1 MLPASGHFLSY
12 YFQYSI
18 FLEEELGVFQ
28 PDSLDN
34 IESIDRDSYLSIDRD
49 RESYMSMS
57 LEDQMGIEPTS
68 YTPDSLDIR
77 KQSSSHKEGRVI

>member
-1 MLPASGHFLSY
+1 MDIFDLIIFNILY
-12 YFQYSI
+12 

-57 LEDQMGIEPTS
+57 LEDQMGTEPTS
-68 YTPDSLDIR
+68 YTPDSLNIR